1 VRHGIQELEGKRM
14 ELHNGALYGALEQL
28 AHDRRAAL
36 LASARPRQVAA
47 DEADRR
53 RAGGWLI
60 RAIGLRP
67 AAATAGL
74 DGKLCNT

>member
-1 VRHGIQELEGKRM
+1 M
-14 ELHNGALYGALEQL
+14 ELQTGALYGALEQL
-28 AHDRRAAL
+28 AHDRREAL
-36 LASARPRQVAA
+36 LASARPRRAAA

-53 RAGGWLI
+53 RARAWLV

-74 DGKLCNT
+74 DGNLCNT